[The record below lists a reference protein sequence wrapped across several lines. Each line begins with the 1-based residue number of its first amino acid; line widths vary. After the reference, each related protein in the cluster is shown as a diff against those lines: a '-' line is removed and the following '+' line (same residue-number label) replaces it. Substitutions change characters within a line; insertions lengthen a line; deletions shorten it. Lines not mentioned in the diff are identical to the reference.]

1 VGLGG
6 ENTGPTRTVVT
17 MSLAEVR
24 LHIERVDEG
33 IVKLLAARQKLVAEA
48 ASYKTDGKSA
58 RHRDAMSARRQ
69 ELAAAEGVSPDLI
82 ARVYEALDGGA

>member
-1 VGLGG
+1 
-6 ENTGPTRTVVT
+6 

-48 ASYKTDGKSA
+48 ASYKADGKTA
-58 RHRDAMSARRQ
+58 QHRDAMSARRREVAVAQ
-69 ELAAAEGVSPDLI
+69 GVSPDLI
-82 ARVYEALDGGA
+82 ARVYEALDSGV